1 MKKLLSFTLLLII
14 LSCSLSF
21 GSPAVN
27 ESEIQVKA
35 KAAVLMDASTG
46 EVLYS
51 FNENERLY
59 PASVT
64 KIMPLLLFM
73 EALDSG
79 KIALTDT
86 VTASPTAASK
96 GGSQIWLK
104 EGEQMT
110 VDELL
115 RATAIASANDAC
127 TALGEHIAGS
137 ETGFVKMMNDR
148 AKALGMMDTNFV
160 NYSGLDD
167 DTTEHLT
174 TAYDIALM
182 SKELLSHERIKTYTT
197 VWMDSLRNGETQLVN
212 TNKLVRFYSGT
223 TGLKTGT
230 TTKAGYC
237 LSASAER
244 DGLHLIAV
252 VMGADNS
259 SERFEG
265 AKAMR
270 NAGVLEK
277 PKVDAAMA
285 LHISSGVP
293 SGLVLA
299 GTGTTMAGCI
309 FFRIQVTGTGCHGA
323 MPESGVDPINIAA
336 HIHLS
341 LQEIIAR
348 EVCSF
353 TPATVTVGRVAA
365 GEAPN
370 IIPEKAVMEG
380 SIRTMD
386 KETGAMIYR
395 RIVDIATHTAE
406 LFRGQAVV
414 EEISSVPPLKNDAE
428 LVTQMVGFIGEIY
441 DAKKLVPLESGGTG
455 SEDFAVISQEVPCCY
470 LFLGAGTQQEDPAYG
485 KPMHNECVV
494 FNEAILPVG
503 SAIFTHCALRWLQSQ
518 QYGSVG

>member
-1 MKKLLSFTLLLII
+1 MKKLISYLLISVLI
-14 LSCSLSF
+14 IAPFSVSTT
-21 GSPAVN
+21 AVN
-27 ESEIQVKA
+27 ESEIKVGA

-51 FNENERLY
+51 FNENEKLY

-86 VTASPTAASK
+86 VTASPTASSK

-137 ETGFVKMMNDR
+137 EVGFVKMMNDR
-148 AKALGMMDTNFV
+148 AKELGMMNTNFV
-160 NYSGLDD
+160 NCSGLDD

-259 SERFEG
+259 TDRFES
-265 AKAMR
+265 AKAML
-270 NAGVLEK
+270 NWGFANFETVT
-277 PKVDAAMA
+277 PQID
-285 LHISSGVP
+285 SSLFGEVE
-293 SGLVLA
+293 
-299 GTGTTMAGCI
+299 I
-309 FFRIQVTGTGCHGA
+309 IR
-323 MPESGVDPINIAA
+323 GVDETVKPVITGVKPITLKAGEKSQLKNEIN
-336 HIHLS
+336 LS
-341 LQEIIAR
+341 ESVEAPIEKNQTLGTVTLKIGDKEIAR
-348 EVCSF
+348 YNLVSENFVEK
-353 TPATVTVGRVAA
+353 T
-365 GEAPN
+365 N
-370 IIPEKAVMEG
+370 IGHI
-380 SIRTMD
+380 
-386 KETGAMIYR
+386 
-395 RIVDIATHTAE
+395 IVRF
-406 LFRGQAVV
+406 L
-414 EEISSVPPLKNDAE
+414 SSL
-428 LVTQMVGFIGEIY
+428 
-441 DAKKLVPLESGGTG
+441 AK
-455 SEDFAVISQEVPCCY
+455 
-470 LFLGAGTQQEDPAYG
+470 
-485 KPMHNECVV
+485 
-494 FNEAILPVG
+494 
-503 SAIFTHCALRWLQSQ
+503 SA
-518 QYGSVG
+518 